1 MPKVPS
7 SSPNHSGRAE
17 PQPLKRNQACHQC
30 RRRKLKCDAKRP
42 ACSTCIRSHA
52 HAVSHAP
59 PGTQSQ
65 LPPAPECTFDE
76 VVEPPIINEPSKTR
90 YEKLESRIQE
100 LEALLLEKEIESSK
114 STSPANHSTSQFLA
128 GDLDLLLGSNNSFSD
143 FISAATI
150 TSTSSPSSG
159 SSPRSSSGLEIVWPN
174 YPPGLPNPDLLRHL
188 VEVFFVFHPHANRVL
203 HYPSFMA
210 SLMLSPSH
218 PRFPATPTLHAIC
231 ALGSLYTAAVT
242 SPPHPDYS
250 KVALDEIFSARHRL
264 KEARP
269 DSFAEQQ
276 AKYARETADHLES
289 IGDRLFELLQARTI
303 LSWFY
308 WSHCQWLEVYM
319 GCAHSLRIAVPLGL
333 NVCPPF
339 HSITHSIR
347 PSSIILPARTV
358 LEDETRRNV
367 FWLAYCTERLHG
379 SLNGWASSLDD
390 EDISQLLPVRGD
402 HFEKGTLVTP
412 PDRQWAHTRDLLLL
426 HPDNQTDSFVLYV
439 KAVML
444 FSRVKTFNL
453 RFRAKHFFGDS
464 TMMSPHSELLNPA
477 EPVDP
482 RGSQAFIELDN
493 IAASFRSSFPSHL
506 RHPITGN
513 VIDQHLYSACTMP
526 YMSTILLH
534 DPHAN
539 VRRSGCVSAVKIL
552 TAARSILDLAYAVY
566 STSFDMTFLDPFC
579 TYCWFVAGRVL
590 VRFLQ
595 AAMDANTPDQ
605 ISTLRAELDFLESAM
620 SKVGERVPLAF
631 RYAEMLKLLVNTK
644 CGETVE
650 EAVPL
655 VYPRS
660 GFNVEQFLRQTNPCN
675 LHESLGLQ
683 GVAGSFMAV
692 S

>member
-7 SSPNHSGRAE
+7 SSSNHSGRQE

-59 PGTQSQ
+59 PGTQAQ
-65 LPPAPECTFDE
+65 LPSAPECTFDE
-76 VVEPPIINEPSKTR
+76 IVEPPTVNEPSKTR

-100 LEALLLEKEIESSK
+100 LEALLLEKETQTSN
-114 STSPANHSTSQFLA
+114 STTLANHSTPPFLP
-128 GDLDLLLGSNNSFSD
+128 GDIDLLLTSNNSFDD
-143 FISAATI
+143 FISATI
-150 TSTSSPSSG
+150 TSTTPGSSG
-159 SSPRSSSGLEIVWPN
+159 SSPRSSSGLEMVWPN

-188 VEVFFVFHPHANRVL
+188 VEFHGKPHSVAESSEISVG
-203 HYPSFMA
+203 A
-210 SLMLSPSH
+210 SIP
-218 PRFPATPTLHAIC
+218 PLHAIC
-231 ALGSLYTAAVT
+231 ALGSLYTAAPPVT

-250 KVALDEIFSARHRL
+250 EVALDEIFSARHRL

-319 GCAHSLRIAVPLGL
+319 SCAHSLRIAVPLGL
-333 NVCPPF
+333 NVCPPCRYISIFCLHRKLKSFLSPLHHTF
-339 HSITHSIR
+339 HTAIFHYSPGAHCPGGR
-347 PSSIILPARTV
+347 DQEKRLLVGIL
-358 LEDETRRNV
+358 RRK
-367 FWLAYCTERLHG
+367 AYMVG
-379 SLNGWASSLDD
+379 SFQKLPMVGLQSLDD

-412 PDRQWAHTRDLLLL
+412 PDRQWAQTRNLLLL

-444 FSRVKTFNL
+444 MSKVKTFNL

-464 TMMSPHSELLNPA
+464 TMMSPHSEQLNPA

-482 RGSQAFIELDN
+482 RGSPAFIELDN
-493 IAASFRSSFPSHL
+493 IAASFRSSFPPHL
-506 RHPITGN
+506 RQPIAGN
-513 VIDQHLYSACTMP
+513 VVDQHLYLACTMP
-526 YMSTILLH
+526 YMAIILLH

-552 TAARSILDLAYAVY
+552 TAARSVLDLAYAVY

-579 TYCWFVAGRVL
+579 TYCWFIAGRVL

-605 ISTLRAELDFLESAM
+605 ISTLRAELDFLEAAM
-620 SKVGERVPLAF
+620 LKVGQRVPLAF
-631 RYAEMLKLLVNTK
+631 RYGKMLKALTTQK
-644 CGETVE
+644 SVE
-650 EAVPL
+650 
-655 VYPRS
+655 
-660 GFNVEQFLRQTNPCN
+660 NRQK
-675 LHESLGLQ
+675 
-683 GVAGSFMAV
+683 
-692 S
+692 